1 MTRFTTVAVILVV
14 LGLAACDDLF
24 KATETE
30 GDRKTRTELAG
41 VWFLTT
47 EERAKDDNAV
57 TVHSWMR
64 LLDNGTFTERV
75 RELHPDG
82 LIAEGGSD
90 GEWLVTD
97 GLFKLRF
104 VAIDGQNLRRH
115 DLNTMYAFK
124 IVSLAPR
131 EFTFMDPLQPA
142 MQPLTMRRV
151 ADVGKEP

>member
-1 MTRFTTVAVILVV
+1 MSRLAIAVTVLLLFTV
-14 LGLAACDDLF
+14 GCDQLF
-24 KATETE
+24 KATESE
-30 GDRKTRTELAG
+30 SDRKAKTALAG

-47 EERAKDDNAV
+47 EEPGKDDKAV

-64 LLDNGTFTERV
+64 LRDNGVFTERV

-115 DLNTMYAFK
+115 DLHTMYAFK
-124 IVSLAPR
+124 IVSVAER

-142 MQPLTMRRV
+142 KKPLTMKRV
-151 ADVGKEP
+151 VDVGKEP